1 MAISWL
7 KTSISWVGLF
17 HSFMNISAEENWS
30 ALLTIR
36 ISTLGSDPLVRT
48 LYEFDEQKEDLNLGV
63 KPMSRSLWKYRRQIT
78 VEHLANSFQQEA
90 LSAGVNQNKVLG
102 AFLKQVKKSFLIERR
117 CACCFI
123 SLLKFECVLECA
135 TAPEVASLSNVYCVA
150 NKNKIKVNK

>member
-1 MAISWL
+1 MLKEPEKKWIAISWL

-17 HSFMNISAEENWS
+17 HSVTNGSAKENWS

-63 KPMSRSLWKYRRQIT
+63 KPMSRSLWKYRRQIN

-90 LSAGVNQNKVLG
+90 LSAGVNQYKVLG
-102 AFLKQVKKSFLIERR
+102 AFLKQVKNLFS
-117 CACCFI
+117 
-123 SLLKFECVLECA
+123 
-135 TAPEVASLSNVYCVA
+135 
-150 NKNKIKVNK
+150 